1 MKFAPLINPQ
11 LTCFVMNEQN
21 ELVAFG
27 VSAPSIAEAMKKS
40 RGRLFPT
47 GWVRVLH
54 AFRKNDTI
62 DLLLIAV
69 RPDLQGKGVNAII
82 LSEVME
88 GCRKMGIR
96 YAETGPMLE
105 ENEKVQSQW
114 QNFPLEQHKRR
125 RCWVKEL
132 NAVPV
137 GAGSHTDRDAQ
148 EA

>member
-1 MKFAPLINPQ
+1 M
-11 LTCFVMNEQN
+11 
-21 ELVAFG
+21 
-27 VSAPSIAEAMKKS
+27 
-40 RGRLFPT
+40 
-47 GWVRVLH
+47 
-54 AFRKNDTI
+54 
-62 DLLLIAV
+62 

-137 GAGSHTDRDAQ
+137 GVGSHTDRDAQ

>member
-1 MKFAPLINPQ
+1 MKHRQKLHTLRVRTRLDYFPLLKPFFQLVNEAYAPLYGTVDLTPEQIKKYSMKFAPLINPQ

-62 DLLLIAV
+62 DLLLIASAA
-69 RPDLQGKGVNAII
+69 LT
-82 LSEVME
+82 
-88 GCRKMGIR
+88 CRAR
-96 YAETGPMLE
+96 ASTP
-105 ENEKVQSQW
+105 SSSA
-114 QNFPLEQHKRR
+114 R
-125 RCWVKEL
+125 
-132 NAVPV
+132 
-137 GAGSHTDRDAQ
+137 
-148 EA
+148 